1 MSRALLLAGTIL
13 TALFLSVVTASLF
26 RLAQVPGVLAL
37 ALVAVAVY
45 AVVRPHD
52 ALVLVAAVV
61 PMSTY
66 VLGRWAY
73 GVAWPEAVV
82 MAFAAGWAW
91 RGVFRRSDPP
101 LPGAVR
107 LPVFVFASLLLTSL
121 LVQMMVDQSRLG
133 STAFTAS
140 ILRHVSREYFVN
152 GGARYLQAGELL
164 LEGLFL
170 FSVSART
177 IAADGGLARRIA
189 GALAASTALAAAVN
203 LQQFVHSARR
213 FPDFWHVLAQGL
225 LGARFNAQYAD
236 VNAAGSAF
244 ALVLL
249 VAMGLAPARER
260 ISRLWLGAAAFLAL
274 GLWMSG
280 SRTALLAC
288 PVAMAALGL
297 AAARTHM
304 SRRGR
309 AAVAVGAVALL
320 CAAVAVVYAP
330 TRGNQ
335 KASSIAARVR
345 VEMARTTMR
354 MVAEEPMFGIGLGEF
369 YQRSG
374 EFSSP
379 ELLALFPPAQHENAH
394 NNFLQI
400 LAETGLV
407 GLDDLRSLAVQR
419 ALSRLE
425 AAGET
430 PCRCRGVGL
439 CRRPCRVPSDVRR
452 RTPPAH
458 ARSGLLVLDRAWGG
472 GGTFAACR
480 SHQVRRTTDICAGPG
495 PLPPLRVL
503 CLAALVPFRVASAR
517 AHAEFE
523 HLAIGVSPLWET
535 SSDGVR
541 YRSAAAGASIFV
553 PGQTGYRFKVRALSK
568 TPERLE
574 LRLGSRVADIIELAP
589 DRWNDIAMR
598 PRNDRGDTKFTKL
611 DLRIL
616 GDDQR
621 PVTIWITKVEPLER

>member
-1 MSRALLLAGTIL
+1 MAARGISRPGNSCLKAYSCSPSRRAPLLPIAVW
-13 TALFLSVVTASLF
+13 SR
-26 RLAQVPGVLAL
+26 RL
-37 ALVAVAVY
+37 
-45 AVVRPHD
+45 
-52 ALVLVAAVV
+52 
-61 PMSTY
+61 
-66 VLGRWAY
+66 
-73 GVAWPEAVV
+73 
-82 MAFAAGWAW
+82 
-91 RGVFRRSDPP
+91 
-101 LPGAVR
+101 
-107 LPVFVFASLLLTSL
+107 
-121 LVQMMVDQSRLG
+121 
-133 STAFTAS
+133 
-140 ILRHVSREYFVN
+140 
-152 GGARYLQAGELL
+152 
-164 LEGLFL
+164 
-170 FSVSART
+170 
-177 IAADGGLARRIA
+177 A

-213 FPDFWHVLAQGL
+213 FPDFWHVLGQGL
-225 LGARFNAQYAD
+225 LSARFNARYAD

-249 VAMGLAPARER
+249 VAMGLAPAREH

-304 SRRGR
+304 GRRGR
-309 AAVAVGAVALL
+309 AVVAVGAVALL

-379 ELLALFPPAQHENAH
+379 ELLTLFPPAQHENAH

-407 GLDDLRSLAVQR
+407 GLTTFVVLLSGALYRASKPLSRRPVDAVAWGSVGGLVAFLLTCFGGHPLLTREAAYSFWIVLGLAVGHSLHADPPDPADDRHLRWPR
-419 ALSRLE
+419 AI
-425 AAGET
+425 AVIA
-430 PCRCRGVGL
+430 
-439 CRRPCRVPSDVRR
+439 
-452 RTPPAH
+452 
-458 ARSGLLVLDRAWGG
+458 
-472 GGTFAACR
+472 
-480 SHQVRRTTDICAGPG
+480 
-495 PLPPLRVL
+495 VL

-589 DRWNDIAMR
+589 DRWTDIAMR

>member
-37 ALVAVAVY
+37 AVVAVAVY

-61 PMSTY
+61 PISTY
-66 VLGRWAY
+66 VLSRWAY

-82 MAFAAGWAW
+82 MAFAAGYVW
-91 RGVFRRSDPP
+91 RGVLRRSDPP
-101 LPGAVR
+101 LPAAVR
-107 LPVFVFASLLLTSL
+107 LPVFVFACLLVTSL

-152 GGARYLQAGELL
+152 GAARYLQAGELL

-170 FSVSART
+170 FSVSARA
-177 IAADGGLARRIA
+177 IAAHGGLARRLA
-189 GALAASTALAAAVN
+189 GALAASTAVAAAVN

-225 LGARFNAQYAD
+225 LSARFNAQYAD

-260 ISRLWLGAAAFLAL
+260 ISRLWLGTAAFLAL

-304 SRRGR
+304 GRRGR
-309 AAVAVGAVALL
+309 AVVAVGAAALL

-407 GLDDLRSLAVQR
+407 GLADLRGLAYSALYRASKPLADALSIPWRGAAIGGLAAFLLTCAGGHPLLTREAAYSFWLVLGVAVGHSLHAIRRSGGRTTFARPTDHRRHCGRVPGGSGSVQGRVRQGTCRVRAPRDRRLPSLGNIKRRR
-419 ALSRLE
+419 AL
-425 AAGET
+425 
-430 PCRCRGVGL
+430 P
-439 CRRPCRVPSDVRR
+439 
-452 RTPPAH
+452 
-458 ARSGLLVLDRAWGG
+458 
-472 GGTFAACR
+472 
-480 SHQVRRTTDICAGPG
+480 
-495 PLPPLRVL
+495 
-503 CLAALVPFRVASAR
+503 
-517 AHAEFE
+517 
-523 HLAIGVSPLWET
+523 VS
-535 SSDGVR
+535 
-541 YRSAAAGASIFV
+541 
-553 PGQTGYRFKVRALSK
+553 
-568 TPERLE
+568 
-574 LRLGSRVADIIELAP
+574 
-589 DRWNDIAMR
+589 
-598 PRNDRGDTKFTKL
+598 
-611 DLRIL
+611 
-616 GDDQR
+616 
-621 PVTIWITKVEPLER
+621 